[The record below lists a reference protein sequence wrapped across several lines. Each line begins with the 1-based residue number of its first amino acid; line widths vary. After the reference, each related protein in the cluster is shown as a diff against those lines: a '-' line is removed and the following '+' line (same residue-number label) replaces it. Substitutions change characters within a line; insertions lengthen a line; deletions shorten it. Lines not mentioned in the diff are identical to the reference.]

1 MVLSFDLHTVTFQLI
16 CKAPI
21 AHPCDPHLLTMCILD
36 NRLCVS
42 ERKRKENTQVI
53 WSFDSSG
60 KTWKTMCSLDLNPI
74 SSWWSTDFTLL
85 PIANL
90 DKGRILLQSGA
101 CIDPLVIH
109 DPHTQSRFVNDGHRL
124 VGQRFVQFSNYIHP
138 FPHMYSHRQHHN
150 RHNTAVT
157 DASSPSP
164 LS

>member
-109 DPHTQSRFVNDGHRL
+109 DPHTQSYELLFQPNRL
-124 VGQRFVQFSNYIHP
+124 TGSVYYFESLFSTLCN
-138 FPHMYSHRQHHN
+138 
-150 RHNTAVT
+150 
-157 DASSPSP
+157 
-164 LS
+164 